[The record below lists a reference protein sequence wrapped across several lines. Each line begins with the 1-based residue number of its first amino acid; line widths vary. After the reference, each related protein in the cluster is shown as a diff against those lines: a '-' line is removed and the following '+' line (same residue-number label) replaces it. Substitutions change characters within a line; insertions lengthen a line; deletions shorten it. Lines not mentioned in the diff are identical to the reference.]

1 MTYAA
6 LEIGLALSP
15 GPAVFTIIAQG
26 VRHGWRKSFFGNLGI
41 TSGNLLYFALSAVGV
56 GAFIA
61 ASPAL
66 YGTLRWGGIA
76 YLAYTAARMLL
87 ARPSTSKRIEVA
99 DGRPRAL
106 YVQALATQL
115 SNPKTIVFFVSFLAP
130 FLDPAASWP
139 IPAQI
144 AIYAATTAAL
154 ETPILFAYGVAA
166 SHGSRMLPEGKVGVW
181 QDRIAGGALLTAAAW
196 LALRS

>member
-1 MTYAA
+1 M
-6 LEIGLALSP
+6 
-15 GPAVFTIIAQG
+15 
-26 VRHGWRKSFFGNLGI
+26 RHGWRKSFFGNLGI